1 MSRSNQLGCSSPTQ
15 PDLTNRFDH
24 RGPIVCLSR
33 TYPIPPDLNNLV
45 GQISRSLEPW
55 HNYRLDL
62 YDPTQLGRLGGPSG
76 SNLPRLD
83 LSDPYSFFVMSCI
96 DIKPTSDIDDTHHY
110 HASVVYLERG
120 AHGLHGG
127 RQLADGCANGVDLNH
142 RVNNVPLELCPV
154 V

>member
-1 MSRSNQLGCSSPTQ
+1 MIQPNLDDLVDQVGPTCLGWTC
-15 PDLTNRFDH
+15 LT
-24 RGPIVCLSR
+24 
-33 TYPIPPDLNNLV
+33 
-45 GQISRSLEPW
+45 
-55 HNYRLDL
+55 
-62 YDPTQLGRLGGPSG
+62 
-76 SNLPRLD
+76 
-83 LSDPYSFFVMSCI
+83 PYSFFVMSCI

-127 RQLADGCANGVDLNH
+127 RQLADGCANSVDLNH